1 MIYYNEND
9 PKIAKWLLNLVRA
22 GIIPF
27 GIVDTRSIEEVT
39 PGDLQGFTQHHFFAG
54 IGGWPLA
61 LRLAGWPTDK
71 PVWTG
76 SCPCQPFSVAG
87 KQKGTNDE
95 RHLWPVWADL
105 IAECNPPIIFGEQ
118 VASPDGRNWLA
129 DVRNSLEAVD
139 YAVGAAD
146 LCAASVG
153 SPHIRQRLYW
163 VGYSEREGLERLQ
176 RYGDSSRGW
185 ENENRPVTK
194 TNVSSGLADTSS
206 ERCER
211 ERLFVL
217 ERGQVEEVLQT
228 TWSDEVIYIEC
239 EFDGKYRPAKSGIPL
254 LVDGVSNRLVKLH
267 GIGNAIVPPLAA
279 MFIKA
284 FVESIDNLGT

>member
-9 PKIAKWLLNLVRA
+9 PKIAKWLLNLVEA
-22 GIIPF
+22 GILPN
-27 GIVDTRSIEEVT
+27 GHVDTRSIEEVT

-61 LRLAGWPTDK
+61 LKMAGWPEDQA
-71 PVWTG
+71 VWTG

-87 KQKGTNDE
+87 KQKGINDE
-95 RHLWPVWADL
+95 RHLWPIWGDL
-105 IAECNPPIIFGEQ
+105 IAECNPPVIFGEQ

-129 DVRNSLEAVD
+129 DVRNSLEAVG
-139 YAVGAAD
+139 YAVGASD

-153 SPHIRQRLYW
+153 APHIRQRLYW
-163 VGYSEREGLERLQ
+163 VGYSECKGLERLQ
-176 RYGDSSRGW
+176 RYGDSNRRW
-185 ENENRPVTK
+185 KNENRSITK
-194 TNVSSGLADTSS
+194 TDVSSGLADTSS

-217 ERGQVEEVLQT
+217 KRGQVEEVLQT
-228 TWSDEVIYIEC
+228 TWSNEVVYIEC

-254 LVDGVSNRLVKLH
+254 LVDGVSNRVVKLH

-284 FVESIDNLGT
+284 FVESIDNLST